1 MADVDPNPLWKRQ
14 LMVRCGNRKG
24 LPGQRAVHFCHH
36 VANAHYGHTL
46 TAADLRRHEEDTE
59 EDMHEETNETNS
71 ETEEEEAP
79 VEAALVEASEEALEG
94 APSEANEEAKVVI
107 DLTLEDGTNQ
117 DNAIDLGM

>member
-1 MADVDPNPLWKRQ
+1 MEHL
-14 LMVRCGNRKG
+14 
-24 LPGQRAVHFCHH
+24 
-36 VANAHYGHTL
+36 
-46 TAADLRRHEEDTE
+46 HETD
-59 EDMHEETNETNS
+59 ETNETNS

-79 VEAALVEASEEALEG
+79 VEAVLVEASEEALEG